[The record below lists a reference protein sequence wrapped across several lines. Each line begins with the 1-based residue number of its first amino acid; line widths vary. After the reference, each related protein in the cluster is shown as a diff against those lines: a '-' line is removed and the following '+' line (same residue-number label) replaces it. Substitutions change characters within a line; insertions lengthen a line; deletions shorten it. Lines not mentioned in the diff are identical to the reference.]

1 MWNHYYIGL
10 FKKCVFVSVKEFTLK
25 KTSRSNSIGI
35 PFLQMAV
42 PAIWER
48 NQRQVKTGKGKP
60 KVIKMNGVTHI
71 DANVLPED
79 LEPHFDE
86 AFNTKLKC
94 IYTGS
99 EPLSHPDEN
108 ELVESIF
115 ENARKAY
122 EVISQKM

>member
-1 MWNHYYIGL
+1 MCLYFSERVQPEEDEQKQFNW
-10 FKKCVFVSVKEFTLK
+10 
-25 KTSRSNSIGI
+25 NSILADGCSSYLGEE
-35 PFLQMAV
+35 PEAG
-42 PAIWER
+42 ED
-48 NQRQVKTGKGKP
+48 
-60 KVIKMNGVTHI
+60 GVTHI

-108 ELVESIF
+108 M
-115 ENARKAY
+115 R
-122 EVISQKM
+122 